1 MLKRVKLLPVTIVA
15 ALLLLTVKVG
25 HVWHGADALL
35 GSVTAHGAEGAPKGG
50 AGDAAEVEEIDVTNI
65 SPAEVELLENLSE
78 RRNELELRATEI
90 DMREKL
96 LAAAEQRIDGKI
108 DELKKMQAIMEALF
122 KQFDEE
128 EESKIKS
135 LVKIFEQMKPKDAA
149 RIFDQLEM
157 NVLLEVVE
165 RMREAKAAPVL
176 AKMDSAKAKAVTVEL
191 ARRRPVPDL
200 TASAK

>member
-25 HVWHGADALL
+25 DVWHGADALL
-35 GSVTAHGAEGAPKGG
+35 GSVTAYGAEHAPKGS
-50 AGDAAEVEEIDVTNI
+50 AGDAAEAERIDVTNI
-65 SPAEVELLENLSE
+65 SPAEFELLENLSE
-78 RRNELELRATEI
+78 RRNELDARAAEI

-108 DELKKMQAIMEALF
+108 DELKKMQATIEALLRE
-122 KQFDEE
+122 FDEG
-128 EESKIKS
+128 EESKIES
-135 LVKIFEQMKPKDAA
+135 LAKIYEKMKPKNAA
-149 RIFDQLEM
+149 RIWNQLDV
-157 NVLLEVVE
+157 NVVVDVIE
-165 RMREAKAAPVL
+165 RMRGAKAAPIL
-176 AKMDSAKAKAVTVEL
+176 AAMEPAKAKTVTVEL